1 MFLPI
6 GYSVMA
12 KHLLKGG
19 REGGRERERE
29 GERERERER
38 ERESVLGIREPHR
51 QLVNWLLFISINWI
65 QGIAALH

>member
-38 ERESVLGIREPHR
+38 ERECVGDKGTPQTTGKLAVIY
-51 QLVNWLLFISINWI
+51 FY
-65 QGIAALH
+65 